1 MNVEQLKNID
11 TKQMYKTYDSWP
23 EIAKESFESKFE
35 ELNSEKI
42 NHIVFTGMGGSGTI
56 GDVISDI
63 LSKESIHVTI
73 TKGYILPK
81 TVDSNTLIVI
91 TSVSGNTKE
100 TLTILK
106 QASQTDA
113 KIIVFSSG
121 GKIEEFCHEKNIF
134 YQKIMMEH
142 SPRAS
147 LGKYLFSILNIL
159 VNLIPLTKED
169 ILESI
174 KLLDE
179 TQSMIYSGNL
189 NEKNISLNIAKWI
202 KNTPIIYYPRGLYS
216 VATRFKNSLQ
226 ENAKIHVISEELFE
240 ACHNGIVAWEKNK
253 KFQPILIRGKDD
265 HEKTK
270 ERWEIIKEYF
280 KKEDIEFLEINSVEG
295 NILSKIIN
303 LIYVLDYASI
313 YHAVMNQV
321 NPTPVNAIDFIK
333 SKL

>member
-1 MNVEQLKNID
+1 MKLSNLEKID
-11 TKQMYKTYDSWP
+11 TKKMYKTYDLWP
-23 EIAKESFESKFE
+23 KIAKESFESKFE
-35 ELNSEKI
+35 RLNLEQI

-56 GDVISDI
+56 GDVFKDI
-63 LSKESIHVTI
+63 LSKENIHVTI

-81 TVDSNTLIVI
+81 TIDASTLIVVV
-91 TSVSGNTKE
+91 SVSGNTDE

-106 QASQTDA
+106 QANEIDA

-121 GKIEEFCHEKNIF
+121 GKIEKFCYGKEIF
-134 YQKIMMEH
+134 YQKIPMEH

-147 LGKYLFSILNIL
+147 LVKYLFSMLNIL
-159 VNLIPLTKED
+159 ANLIPLTNDE
-169 ILESI
+169 ILDSI
-174 KLLDE
+174 NLL
-179 TQSMIYSGNL
+179 TKSQSNISSKNL
-189 NEKNISLNIAKWI
+189 NEENLSLNLAKWI
-202 KNTPIIYYPRGLYS
+202 KNTPIIYYPRGLSS

-240 ACHNGIVAWEKNK
+240 ACHNDIVAWEKNK

-265 HEKTK
+265 HSKTK

-280 KKEDIEFLEINSVEG
+280 KKKDIEFMEIQSEDG

-303 LIYVLDYASI
+303 LIYVLDYVSI
-313 YHAVMNQV
+313 YLAVINDV
-321 NPTPVNAIDFIK
+321 DPTPVNAIDFVK